1 MLSSETRR
9 ARQRDDLRQSI
20 LTAAAELILERG
32 YDGLSMRQVADRIGY
47 TATTIYH
54 HFEHKD
60 ALVAAVIDE
69 GFGRFLAALQAVTTG
84 DPLGR
89 IADLGRAYVRFGLE
103 NRIYYQL
110 MFMQRP
116 DLLNF
121 GSNDRQSER
130 SATFELLLQAV
141 QDGLDS
147 GAIRPGDAT
156 TYSNVLWAGVHGI
169 VALALKMPGFDDAT
183 VTQLTELTI
192 DIHARGIRS

>member
-1 MLSSETRR
+1 MLTSQERR
-9 ARQRDDLRQSI
+9 VRLRDDLRHLI
-20 LTAAAELILERG
+20 LTAASELILERG

-54 HFEHKD
+54 HFENKD

-69 GFGRFLAALQAVTTG
+69 GFARFLVALQAVRTE
-84 DPLGR
+84 DPLER

-103 NRIYYQL
+103 NRVYYQL

-121 GSNDRQSER
+121 GSDERQSER
-130 SATFELLLQAV
+130 SATFELLLHAV
-141 QDGLDS
+141 QAGLDS

-169 VALALKMPGFDDAT
+169 VALALKMPGFNDAT
-183 VTQLTELTI
+183 VSQLTELTL
-192 DIHARGIRS
+192 DVHARGIRS